1 MLVQF
6 TPGGVV
12 QISLSDGKMAY
23 GVMLSKFPYWAFY
36 PHTTE
41 LGQDGAALGAPIFV
55 VAVTKAAYSRGRW
68 GKITRQLP
76 VSALPA
82 IPLFVRQDTMR
93 LSHCITVDAYGTEN
107 PISVEDAKAFERS
120 AVWSAENVEE
130 RLEDH
135 FASRPNVMAEW
146 LRVKDPR

>member
-1 MLVQF
+1 MPIQF

-12 QISLSDGKMAY
+12 QIPLSDGKIAY

-36 PHTTE
+36 PQTTE
-41 LGQDGAALGAPIFV
+41 FGEDGAALGAPIFV

-68 GKITRQLP
+68 GKITMRLP
-76 VSALPA
+76 ESALPA
-82 IPLFVRQDTMR
+82 IPLFVRQDSMR
-93 LSHCITVDAYGTEN
+93 PSHCITVDANGNET
-107 PISVEDAKAFERS
+107 PISVEEAKAFERS
-120 AVWSAENVEE
+120 AVWAAEHIED

-135 FASRPNVMAEW
+135 YAGRPNKWAES